1 MVHISFLSESGRD
14 KTIGARE
21 RERELM
27 ENSNDNSNEVASQQ
41 QFELSLDSAREYLG
55 KRVTSSVILGGLTGG
70 NKW

>member
-1 MVHISFLSESGRD
+1 
-14 KTIGARE
+14 
-21 RERELM
+21 M